1 MWSDVN
7 HSGCKWLCFL
17 CTLCGG
23 LGVWFLSLR
32 KTQQMFMMP
41 VFYFTSAVLDDEIT
55 RLGMQI
61 RLGEMRSHPPSLWNC
76 PLSEDGAR
84 PLPALLP
91 GAFRRS
97 CCYSVLGKG
106 SSLVVLGLCSVYFL
120 KKKNTITSLCH
131 HHSKATTMLVAE
143 GHLPG
148 GLSKEA
154 MGWTGWR
161 NLEIASVEA
170 SWRQG
175 CVEIVVLCLED
186 WSVFTTIKIQG
197 KCCVFGFV
205 LF

>member
-1 MWSDVN
+1 MAVFFVHTVWWAGRLIFIPEKDPADVHDASILLHKCCVRWWDN
-7 HSGCKWLCFL
+7 QAGYADQA
-17 CTLCGG
+17 
-23 LGVWFLSLR
+23 R
-32 KTQQMFMMP
+32 R
-41 VFYFTSAVLDDEIT
+41 DEIPPT
-55 RLGMQI
+55 ITVELPTVRRWSQASACPSPWCLQKV
-61 RLGEMRSHPPSLWNC
+61 LLLLCAGEGLITC
-76 PLSEDGAR
+76 CFGA
-84 PLPALLP
+84 LFCLLP
-91 GAFRRS
+91 
-97 CCYSVLGKG
+97 
-106 SSLVVLGLCSVYFL
+106 